1 MLDLLFEWLTK
12 YYLVASYR
20 IVWAGSPQHIWNL
33 LLAINYYKT
42 VNTTVTCFPLSH
54 ALWGMHAQTG
64 THAHMHWEIC
74 THWRTCTHSHLVV
87 VEGIQTHCSDHDQSG
102 TVAVDKQ
109 MLAASFSH
117 FKVAVVLQLASY
129 RSKHASVCMLR
140 GLTFAQY
147 SLHEASH
154 S

>member
-1 MLDLLFEWLTK
+1 MHKL
-12 YYLVASYR
+12 
-20 IVWAGSPQHIWNL
+20 GHMH
-33 LLAINYYKT
+33 
-42 VNTTVTCFPLSH
+42 TC
-54 ALWGMHAQTG
+54 TER
-64 THAHMHWEIC
+64 HAHTE
-74 THWRTCTHSHLVV
+74 TCTHSHLVV
-87 VEGIQTHCSDHDQSG
+87 VERIQTHCSDHDQSG
-102 TVAVDKQ
+102 TVAVDKH